1 MPQDFKDQ
9 QTAQQWDADTRFY
22 NPTRPEQLDMMLSII
37 EAGYEPGD
45 PILDLGFG
53 SGLVEE
59 MIFKR
64 IPGAQVVGVD
74 HSQAMMKL
82 AAERLLSYAAQY
94 TAIEHDLRDLPSLP
108 LEAGMFPFIISIQAL
123 HHLTDAEMQV
133 AYEAIRD
140 LLAPGG
146 LFLLLD
152 RVAIDK
158 PELYSVYQSLWR
170 WQDEHYGSRLAEHEG
185 ASFAAYLDGL
195 KDRADIPLPLARHL
209 ELMREVGLQGDC
221 LHAHGIR
228 VLFAA
233 RKS

>member
-37 EAGYEPGD
+37 EAEYQPGD
-45 PILDLGFG
+45 SILDLGFG

-74 HSQAMMKL
+74 HSQAMMQL
-82 AAERLLSYAAQY
+82 AAERLQPYTAQY
-94 TAIEHDLRDLPSLP
+94 TSIEHDLRDLSTLP
-108 LEAGMFPFIISIQAL
+108 LEAGTFPFIISIQAL

-133 AYEAIRD
+133 AYEAIYD
-140 LLAPGG
+140 LLAPNG

-158 PELYSVYQSLWR
+158 PELYSVYQNLWR
-170 WQDEHYGSRLAEHEG
+170 WQDSHFGSRVAEHEG
-185 ASFAAYLDGL
+185 ATYSDYLDSL
-195 KDRADIPLPLARHL
+195 KDRADIPLPVARHL